1 MNLKKIITHNDIS
14 LFIDLDSEATH
25 KSIYGQE
32 NVAGNATG
40 YAIERDL
47 ASGVEYIRR
56 YTLTKTG
63 LNRDVWFA
71 HIYTAW
77 KDVFFLTPETKIF
90 YLRLK
95 MAIEKAEIAGAGD
108 GGKNEA

>member
-1 MNLKKIITHNDIS
+1 MNLKKITTHNEIS

-25 KSIYGQE
+25 QSIYGQE

-47 ASGVEYIRR
+47 ESGVEYIRR
-56 YTLTKTG
+56 YTLTKLTSG
-63 LNRDVWFA
+63 EWFA
-71 HIYTAW
+71 HIYVW
-77 KDVFFLTPETKIF
+77 QEVFFLTHDSFKN
-90 YLRLK
+90 LKNLK
-95 MAIEKAEIAGAGD
+95 MEIEKAEIAGAGD